1 MADLSC
7 LASRMNLTASLYFST
22 VTREYIVTQQHISGL
37 PAPTKTLLLSG
48 SDSEQKRQEILNYF
62 TQTWELYESLFD
74 CLSDDRAWFNKAI
87 SLRHPLIFYFGHT
100 ATFYINKL
108 MAGQYLDR
116 RIDAN
121 IEAMLAIGVDEMSW
135 DDLDNRHYSWP
146 SLAELRDYRGK
157 VKSTVSTFI
166 RNMPLTLPID
176 WNSPAWVILMG
187 IEHERIH
194 LETSSVLIR
203 QLPVEWV
210 QPNSHWPVC
219 EVARHQRE
227 VTPKN
232 QLVAVPG
239 GKVIQGK
246 TDDTYG
252 WDNEYGQL
260 HTEVSPFKASQ
271 MLVSNAEFFEFVV
284 AGGYQQQQWW
294 DEEGWGW
301 REFSAATLPTFW
313 VGDLAQPDAL
323 KLRLMTEEVAMPWDW
338 PVEVNQLEAA
348 AFCRWKA
355 AETGK
360 SIQLP
365 SEAEW
370 YVLREQVEGD
380 QPDWPQAPGN
390 INLAYWASS
399 CPVDQFPQGD
409 FYDVVGNVWQWTTT
423 PTNGLEGFRVHPL
436 YDDFSTPTFDGKHSL
451 IKGGSWISTG
461 NEALKS
467 SRYAFRRHFFQHAG
481 FRYVISS
488 HQETMKVNPYETDS
502 MVSQYLDF
510 QYGPDYFGVKNYAK
524 ALVEIA
530 LQVTHKRGRAL
541 DIGCAT
547 GRASFELA
555 RHFEQVVGMDYSARF
570 IDVALQ
576 LTSGEDFRYVTQ
588 EEGDLV
594 EYRQVRL
601 KDYDVGTEQASRI
614 HFIQGDACNLKP
626 QRELYDLVLASN
638 LIDRLHQ
645 PAQFLRDITTMLRSG
660 GVLML
665 SSPYTW
671 LEEYTPKENWL
682 GGIREN
688 GEALTSYQALQRLL
702 SHDFEE
708 IAAPQDVPF
717 VIRETARKYQHTL
730 AQLTVWRKR

>member
-1 MADLSC
+1 M
-7 LASRMNLTASLYFST
+7 TA
-22 VTREYIVTQQHISGL
+22 QQQPQSGL
-37 PAPTKTLLLSG
+37 PATTRTLLLDG
-48 SDSEQKRQEILNYF
+48 SDPEQKRQQLLAYF
-62 TQTWELYESLFD
+62 RQTWELYERLFD
-74 CLSDDRAWFNKAI
+74 CLADEQAYYTKAI

-108 MAGQYLDR
+108 MAGRLIDA
-116 RIDAN
+116 RIDDK
-121 IEAMLAIGVDEMSW
+121 IEAMMAIGVDEMSW
-135 DDLDNRHYSWP
+135 DDLDNSHYSWP
-146 SLAELRDYRGK
+146 SVSELRDYRGK
-157 VKSTVSTFI
+157 VRTRVEQFI
-166 RNMPLTLPID
+166 AEMPLSLPVNWD
-176 WNSPAWVILMG
+176 SPAWVILMG

-194 LETSSVLIR
+194 LETSSVLMR
-203 QLPVEWV
+203 QLPIEWV
-210 QPNSHWPVC
+210 KPQPHWPVC
-219 EVARHQRE
+219 RDARHDRH
-227 VTPKN
+227 
-232 QLVAVPG
+232 AVPENSLIAVDG
-239 GKVIQGK
+239 GRVTQGK
-246 TDDTYG
+246 SDPTYG
-252 WDNEYGQL
+252 WDNEYGTQVS
-260 HTEVSPFKASQ
+260 EVKPFRASK
-271 MLVSNAEFFEFVV
+271 MLVSNAEFFDFVA
-284 AGGYQQQQWW
+284 AGGYQQSCWW
-294 DEEGWGW
+294 DEEGQGW
-301 REFSAATLPTFW
+301 REFSKATMPTFW
-313 VGDLAQPDAL
+313 VGNAEQPDSL
-323 KLRLMTEEVAMPWDW
+323 RLRLMAEEVPMPWDW
-338 PVEVNQLEAA
+338 PAEVNQLEAA

-355 AETGK
+355 EETGK

-365 SEAEW
+365 AESEW
-370 YVLREQVEGD
+370 MLLREQVPGD
-380 QPDWPQAPGN
+380 QTDWDRTPGN

-399 CPVDQFPQGD
+399 CPIDRFSQGD
-409 FYDVVGNVWQWTTT
+409 FFDLVGNVWQWTTT
-423 PTNGLEGFRVHPL
+423 PINGFEGFRVHPL

-481 FRYVISS
+481 FRYVVSS
-488 HQETMKVNPYETDS
+488 HQETMVQNPYETDT

-510 QYGPDYFGVKNYAK
+510 QYGPEYFGVANYGR

-530 LQVTHKRGRAL
+530 CKLTDKRHRAL

-576 LTSGEDFRYVTQ
+576 LTGGEDFRYVTQ

-601 KDYDVGTEQASRI
+601 KDFGLDSQQASRI
-614 HFIQGDACNLKP
+614 QFVQGDACNLKP
-626 QRELYDLVLASN
+626 QPEKYDLVLASN
-638 LIDRLHQ
+638 LIDRLRQ
-645 PAQFLRDITTMLRSG
+645 PKRFLQDISGMIHSG

-688 GEALTSYQALQRLL
+688 GEALTTYQALQRLL
-702 SHDFEE
+702 AAEFEE
-708 IAAPQDVPF
+708 IAPAQDIPF

-730 AQLTVWRKR
+730 AQLTLWRKR